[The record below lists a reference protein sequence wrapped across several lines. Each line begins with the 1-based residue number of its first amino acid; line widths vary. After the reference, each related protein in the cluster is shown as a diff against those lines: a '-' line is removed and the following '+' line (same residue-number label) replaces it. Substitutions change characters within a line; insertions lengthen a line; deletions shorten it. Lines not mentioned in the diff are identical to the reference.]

1 MKKISWLAASLI
13 VTAMSTSVLSTTGYA
28 ATESAGDFSLNDHN
42 GNSHQLSRYR
52 HKDAL
57 VLVSQS
63 NTCPIPPYA
72 SAQLQTLRHKW
83 EDKGVAFMM
92 LNGAGDDASAIKM
105 KAMAQRMDL
114 PILVDASQIVT
125 KTLKLSKSGEFVVL
139 DPEDFSIL
147 YRGPFDPKLE
157 SSLDNVVGGVA
168 QETITIPATGCDLRM
183 LDAST

>member
-1 MKKISWLAASLI
+1 M
-13 VTAMSTSVLSTTGYA
+13 STTGYA
-28 ATESAGDFSLNDHN
+28 ATEHAGDFSLADYD
-42 GNSHQLSRYR
+42 GGIHQLSRYR
-52 HKDAL
+52 HKEAL

-72 SAQLQTLRHKW
+72 SAQLQTLRHEW

-92 LNGAGDDASAIKM
+92 INGAGDDAVAIKM
-105 KAMAQRMDL
+105 KAMAQRMEL
-114 PILVDASQIVT
+114 PILVDASQVVT

-157 SSLDNVVGGVA
+157 SSLENVVGGVT
-168 QETITIPATGCDLRM
+168 QETMTIPATGCDLRM